1 MTATVAGMDF
11 GIAYA
16 NSGPLAEGPTAAAC
30 CRAIEA
36 AGFDSVW
43 TIEHV
48 LVPVDYE
55 STYPYA
61 RSGRMPGG
69 ETTAIPDPLVWLAYV
84 AAATDQLLLGTGI
97 VILPQRNPAIVAK
110 EAATLDRL
118 SGGRLRLGI
127 GVGWLE
133 EEFDALGVPFA
144 GRGARTDAY
153 VAAMRALW
161 TGEQVDLDDGY
172 HRWDKAVS
180 LPTPTHGAVPV
191 VVGGHSDAAARR
203 AGRLGD
209 GFFPGKGDHARL
221 AELIDLM
228 RRTATEHGRDP
239 DAIEVTAG
247 SAALGGD
254 DPVGAVEEL
263 AALGVH
269 RLVVPPL
276 AFDAA
281 SAPEAYGAFAE
292 RVIAPVRAAGH

>member
-1 MTATVAGMDF
+1 MKF
-11 GIAYA
+11 GIAFA
-16 NSGPLAEGPTAAAC
+16 NTGPLAEGPTAAAC
-30 CRAIEA
+30 ARAIEA

-43 TIEHV
+43 TVEHV

-69 ETTAIPDPLVWLAYV
+69 ETVDIPDPLVWLAYV
-84 AAATDQLLLGTGI
+84 AAATESLLLGTGI
-97 VILPQRNPAIVAK
+97 LILPQRNPAIAAK
-110 EAATLDRL
+110 EVASLDRL
-118 SGGRLRLGI
+118 SGGRVRLGI

-172 HRWDKAVS
+172 HRWERAVS
-180 LPTPTHGAVPV
+180 LPRPTNGTVPI
-191 VVGGHSDAAARR
+191 VVGGHSEAAARR

-209 GFFPGKGDHARL
+209 GFFPGKGTPEQLAALITLARQS
-221 AELIDLM
+221 AED
-228 RRTATEHGRDP
+228 AGRDP

-247 SAALGGD
+247 TAAIGGP
-254 DPVGAVEEL
+254 DPLGAVQEM
-263 AALGVH
+263 AAIGVH

-276 AFDAA
+276 AFDADSAEA
-281 SAPEAYGAFAE
+281 SYAAFGDAI
-292 RVIAPVRAAGH
+292 IAKVGS